1 MAAIDGVPEPAGGWK
16 QGAWVQGRQYWGGTL
31 SQPGQIHPQ
40 SPQAGAGQ
48 KVSREVMAQTDPA
61 NVAYIGRLRAEQAPE
76 QPRTQE
82 EVTPALSQFQ
92 TDLFKTQEMP
102 EVKVPTMEELK
113 EKLAPG
119 VAYPEPLKRVE
130 KFEEL
135 RLEYGVAELETS
147 LTDIKAQIEE
157 EFALIREQRGIE
169 RGKPVALGVISGRI
183 TEEERTAQERIDF
196 LGRQQARI
204 TDELNT
210 KYSLVNTYMNL
221 MGLDYGDA
229 VKRYDDEFSRNVQMY
244 GIILQQEAR
253 VMEAWEYQQTAAR
266 ANLQIFVNAVTE
278 GNLTYADMGTDQKLM
293 VSKLEVQSGLPM
305 GFVSNLKMSFK
316 DRLLSVNDKTGE
328 ALMVGEDGTFKV
340 IQTGM
345 RPTPT
350 AGVKA
355 GTEASARAGFLE
367 EAKTIKGQN
376 IAGTWVGEFPLLVQK
391 YAPVMSL
398 EAIYRLYNDSEL
410 GRKYG
415 TPSEDPVEIKR
426 IYDRARGK
434 EED

>member
-1 MAAIDGVPEPAGGWK
+1 
-16 QGAWVQGRQYWGGTL
+16 
-31 SQPGQIHPQ
+31 
-40 SPQAGAGQ
+40 
-48 KVSREVMAQTDPA
+48 
-61 NVAYIGRLRAEQAPE
+61 
-76 QPRTQE
+76 
-82 EVTPALSQFQ
+82 
-92 TDLFKTQEMP
+92 
-102 EVKVPTMEELK
+102 
-113 EKLAPG
+113 
-119 VAYPEPLKRVE
+119 
-130 KFEEL
+130 
-135 RLEYGVAELETS
+135 
-147 LTDIKAQIEE
+147 
-157 EFALIREQRGIE
+157 
-169 RGKPVALGVISGRI
+169 
-183 TEEERTAQERIDF
+183 
-196 LGRQQARI
+196 
-204 TDELNT
+204 
-210 KYSLVNTYMNL
+210 
-221 MGLDYGDA
+221 
-229 VKRYDDEFSRNVQMY
+229 
-244 GIILQQEAR
+244 
-253 VMEAWEYQQTAAR
+253 MEAWEYQQTAAR